1 MEINYSSSSTLAL
14 TMIFYRNTLYIHIF
28 HQLTINAP
36 SLTYSTAAEGYII
49 FCKTLTGTDKHLQRK
64 ILHFLFS
71 AGFVNSSK
79 LNLRSLMLI
88 FILILYGFCSET
100 TIKIA
105 SEMLRLLV
113 LRRQHLFLF
122 QDHLQLQ

>member
-28 HQLTINAP
+28 HQLTINTL

-49 FCKTLTGTDKHLQRK
+49 FCKTLTGTDKHLQWK

-79 LNLRSLMLI
+79 LNLRSLTFI
-88 FILILYGFCSET
+88 FILILYEFCSET